1 MPLGLMVAWG
11 GGLEPSPGLTM
22 REGSVEVLFA
32 WVEGISGL
40 PWIVAR
46 TGLVLRV

>member
-22 REGSVEVLFA
+22 SVGPVEGLLVQVA
-32 WVEGISGL
+32 GISGL
-40 PWIVAR
+40 P
-46 TGLVLRV
+46 